1 MTRQNNDDR
10 SRKLVD
16 TAGALVRYSPRHGKS
31 SNAHHAL
38 HGARGA
44 VRRFGADER
53 PGAVVRGEQR
63 IRGDKD
69 EMVTIA
75 NSGHGELYLKE
86 GDVLYL
92 VTSTNLPAR
101 GIGEKTFLLH
111 GHKASTKN
119 LDGSIII
126 EHDASEAKDCGLYTI
141 YGIEH
146 RVEKKA
152 RRNHNEMRTKLG
164 VGECVFI
171 SALPRELFESWQCSH
186 GKIFSEN
193 TASTWYDA
201 PGNAAEDVIV
211 ATTNLFP
218 NGPQDHDN
226 GNGAGR
232 WIPFAANRVLDL
244 VQLCGLDSIH
254 ENSGYTWPISAVW
267 KVFGPSASPQQ
278 PLVWSDESFSIK
290 ANAVTE
296 VSKFSLTALRGTNV
310 EESVVQR

>member
-1 MTRQNNDDR
+1 
-10 SRKLVD
+10 
-16 TAGALVRYSPRHGKS
+16 
-31 SNAHHAL
+31 
-38 HGARGA
+38 
-44 VRRFGADER
+44 
-53 PGAVVRGEQR
+53 
-63 IRGDKD
+63 
-69 EMVTIA
+69 
-75 NSGHGELYLKE
+75 
-86 GDVLYL
+86 
-92 VTSTNLPAR
+92 
-101 GIGEKTFLLH
+101 
-111 GHKASTKN
+111 
-119 LDGSIII
+119 
-126 EHDASEAKDCGLYTI
+126 
-141 YGIEH
+141 
-146 RVEKKA
+146 
-152 RRNHNEMRTKLG
+152 MRTKLG

-211 ATTNLFP
+211 ATFKNKESISVTLSVVEPQSYSAPLKRVRKLKYPLGIIGSGMIVSVDIHPLDVCFDHVRMMELPSRATNIYGDFANTNLFP

-254 ENSGYTWPISAVW
+254 ENSGYTWPICAVW